1 MRSLEIKLYIYCFG
15 FRQAWDDRGNT
26 VLSAVTAGIRS
37 SWMSAI
43 KRAANLP
50 DPDNNMDSLTVCSDT
65 QQETNPQSPTT

>member
-1 MRSLEIKLYIYCFG
+1 
-15 FRQAWDDRGNT
+15 

-50 DPDNNMDSLTVCSDT
+50 DPDSNMDSLTVCSDT

>member
-1 MRSLEIKLYIYCFG
+1 MT
-15 FRQAWDDRGNT
+15 QAWDDRGST

-43 KRAANLP
+43 RRAANLA
-50 DPDNNMDSLTVCSDT
+50 DPENNVDSLTVCPDS